1 MMSNFRET
9 CWHACDVLISEMFAV
24 DVMRSTV
31 KLIGPASVSS
41 PELSLVCTL
50 NNIPAAYQE
59 FICRFSVKP
68 NLESVRSRNA
78 QPAPRNVSSVE
89 RVRLFC
95 SQFLWFAKLSGL
107 WLLQKMTL
115 VSNFSFIV
123 WQERKCY
130 ECFWKW
136 KWKWIYLLGRSLLIE
151 IPLVCSGSTHP
162 FQVFESV
169 ILIHHTLEMEIEMIS
184 LNCALHMKDNGGQ
197 FGNHSTKGLFN
208 WLLLRMNQT

>member
-1 MMSNFRET
+1 MAKGWKCCKRLEDNSGNMMSNFREMFQ
-9 CWHACDVLISEMFAV
+9 HAWDVVISEMFAV
-24 DVMRSTV
+24 HVTRSTV
-31 KLIGPASVSS
+31 KLISPASLSS

-50 NNIPAAYQE
+50 NNIPVAYQE

-68 NLESVRSRNA
+68 NLESVRSLNA
-78 QPAPRNVSSVE
+78 QPAPRNVSWVE

-95 SQFLWFAKLSGL
+95 SQFLWFAKLTGF

-123 WQERKCY
+123 WQEHKCY

-136 KWKWIYLLGRSLLIE
+136 KWKWIYLLGRTVLTE

-162 FQVFESV
+162 FQG
-169 ILIHHTLEMEIEMIS
+169 LTR
-184 LNCALHMKDNGGQ
+184 LHSSATPWKW
-197 FGNHSTKGLFN
+197 K
-208 WLLLRMNQT
+208 